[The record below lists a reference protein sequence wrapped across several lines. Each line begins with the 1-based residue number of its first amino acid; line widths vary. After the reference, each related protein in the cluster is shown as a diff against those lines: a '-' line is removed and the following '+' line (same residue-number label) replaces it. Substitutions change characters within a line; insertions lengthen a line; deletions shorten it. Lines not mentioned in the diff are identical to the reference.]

1 MPTKGYSFATWLRIE
16 EAPRLSNDGSGG
28 GGGGGNNAAEHDR
41 ALYTLL
47 ARGPAG
53 TKGVSSALRGEPE
66 L

>member
-16 EAPRLSNDGSGG
+16 EAPRLSSDG
-28 GGGGGNNAAEHDR
+28 GGGGGNDAAEHDR

-53 TKGVSSALRGEPE
+53 TKGVSSALRGGPE